1 MSRSNPNKRKIREAR
16 KTVQIVV
23 EGFTEEAFCK
33 YLKSEFAWNCGI
45 NVEIHNS
52 RGGSPMDIVRSALTR
67 PGFDRTLV
75 VYDTDL
81 DLPETWAA
89 KARKAGH
96 EMVPST
102 PCIEALFLEILG
114 ERVPTNTDECKRAFS
129 KHMTDQQKCDY
140 RTYGKVFSKELL
152 AGSPHPSIKRLLSVF
167 GR

>member
-1 MSRSNPNKRKIREAR
+1 
-16 KTVQIVV
+16 VV

-33 YLKSEFAWNCGI
+33 YLKSVFARDCGI

-75 VYDTDL
+75 VHDTDL

-152 AGSPHPSIKRLLSVF
+152 ARSPHPSIKRLLSVF

>member
-1 MSRSNPNKRKIREAR
+1 MSRSNPNKRKHREAR
-16 KTVQIVV
+16 KTAQIVV

-33 YLKSEFAWNCGI
+33 YLKSVFARDCGI

-114 ERVPTNTDECKRAFS
+114 ERVPTNTNECKRAFS

-140 RTYGKVFSKELL
+140 RTYDKVFSEELL

>member
-1 MSRSNPNKRKIREAR
+1 MSRSNPNKRKHREAR
-16 KTVQIVV
+16 KTAQIVV

-114 ERVPTNTDECKRAFS
+114 ERVPTNTNECKRAFS

-140 RTYGKVFSKELL
+140 RTYDKVFSEELL